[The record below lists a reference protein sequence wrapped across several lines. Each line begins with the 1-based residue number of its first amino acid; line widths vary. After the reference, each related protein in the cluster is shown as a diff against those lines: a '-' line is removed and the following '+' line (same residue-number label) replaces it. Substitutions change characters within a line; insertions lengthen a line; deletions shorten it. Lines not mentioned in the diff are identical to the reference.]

1 MKNNTSNLL
10 TELDFIENDLSEHW
24 SNERQ
29 LKKRIID
36 AIYNMMEEMDK
47 NEIRFSN
54 DEYEDVNHPWCTYD
68 GGNHPEYASTINAQV
83 DRIQRFIKKY
93 QHIGLDAERKAICVD
108 IIDCENNV
116 EDTRLDLVDIVSIFD
131 SVAEIY
137 SDFIKD

>member
-1 MKNNTSNLL
+1 MSDLL

-29 LKKRIID
+29 LKKRVIN

-47 NEIRFSN
+47 QEIRFSY
-54 DEYEDVNHPWCTYD
+54 DEYEGIDYPWCTYD
-68 GGNHPEYASTINAQV
+68 GGNHPEYASTVNGQV
-83 DRIQRFIKKY
+83 DRVQRFIKKY
-93 QHIGLDAERKAICVD
+93 QNINPSIERKAICVD

-116 EDTRLDLVDIVSIFD
+116 DDTRLDLCDIVSIFD

-137 SDFIKD
+137 SEFIKD